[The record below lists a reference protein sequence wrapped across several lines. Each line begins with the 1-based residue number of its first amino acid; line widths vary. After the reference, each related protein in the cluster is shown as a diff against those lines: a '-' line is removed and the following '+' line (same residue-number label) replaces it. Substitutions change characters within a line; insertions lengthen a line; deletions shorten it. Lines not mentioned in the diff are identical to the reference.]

1 LGAESSAR
9 TSYQE
14 RAEPEAAD
22 PERKHDRRPA
32 DHDGRRATALDRCHG
47 DADEEDGKEKKQRTE
62 DTTLSHG
69 ATLLAE
75 KPTSTIDQPN
85 LGA

>member
-1 LGAESSAR
+1 MRAESSAR
-9 TSYQE
+9 TSHQE

-22 PERKHDRRPA
+22 PEREDDGCPA
-32 DHDGRRATALDRCHG
+32 DHHGSSASALDRGHG
-47 DADEEDGKEKKQRTE
+47 DADEEDGKEKKQRTK